1 MLILGKNQRPGDVRM
16 NFDELSGSKD
26 NEHKP
31 KIVMFVESF
40 EKKYADDLPK
50 ERLLGAASMA
60 IALLLFG
67 PLSESELPM
76 YAACIKRRVEDYRES
91 LH

>member
-1 MLILGKNQRPGDVRM
+1 MKDWNW
-16 NFDELSGSKD
+16 DEMAGH
-26 NEHKP
+26 EEVGYKP
-31 KIVMFVESF
+31 KIVGFVESF

-60 IALLLFG
+60 VALFLFG